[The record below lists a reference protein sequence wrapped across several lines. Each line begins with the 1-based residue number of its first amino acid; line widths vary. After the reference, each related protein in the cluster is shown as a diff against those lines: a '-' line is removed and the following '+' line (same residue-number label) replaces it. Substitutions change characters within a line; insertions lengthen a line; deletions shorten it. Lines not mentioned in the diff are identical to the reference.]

1 MKFLIDENLP
11 PRLAA
16 WLSAGMTLCTA
27 LRRASPLG

>member
-27 LRRASPLG
+27 PTV